1 MFGAVHWGAGA
12 DKQSSWATFEF
23 WDKSPQSVSW
33 LKLQTIMKEL
43 QLFLLA
49 FHSRVVELFRY
60 SPQFR
65 YFLPGICAG
74 LANIVSISGWSSR
87 QRSGTWLWHSVA
99 PRLASFSLLQSRFWY
114 PGRMVSVTAMSYLRQ
129 EEFPYK
135 LGQTLV
141 SAEDLRL
148 PRDLHPIFFGCFDW
162 HRCQIGFGKDF
173 ECYSP
178 KCPQFGPR
186 SLAACPS
193 CGSFPRHWARS
204 QCLDRLWRTVHCR
217 EGKNSSSWGKE
228 LLFRLVQSWPT
239 SSRSLAP
246 PLREP
251 TGGPGCSN
259 FKKSLKQV
267 QRFLIK

>member
-1 MFGAVHWGAGA
+1 
-12 DKQSSWATFEF
+12 
-23 WDKSPQSVSW
+23 
-33 LKLQTIMKEL
+33 
-43 QLFLLA
+43 
-49 FHSRVVELFRY
+49 
-60 SPQFR
+60 
-65 YFLPGICAG
+65 
-74 LANIVSISGWSSR
+74 
-87 QRSGTWLWHSVA
+87 
-99 PRLASFSLLQSRFWY
+99 
-114 PGRMVSVTAMSYLRQ
+114 MVSVTAMSYLRQ

-162 HRCQIGFGKDF
+162 HRCQLDLEKLF
-173 ECYSP
+173 ESCSP

-186 SLAACPS
+186 SLAARPS
-193 CGSFPRHWARS
+193 CGSFPRHGARS
-204 QCLDRLWRTVHCR
+204 QCLDRLRPTVHCR

-228 LLFRLVQSWPT
+228 LLLRLVQSWPT

-251 TGGPGCSN
+251 MDGHGFSN

-267 QRFLIK
+267 QRF